1 MHKTLLFPLLLMPL
15 LMAVACSQTE
25 SGQSQTASET
35 PTVQTGAEVLLNE
48 QIDLLEGKRVGLVTN
63 HSAVVGDDH
72 LIDLLDEAGIEI
84 TALFG
89 PEHGIRGD
97 ADAGAKIEDGVDQR
111 TGAPIYSLY
120 GENEKPSGEMLQ
132 NVDVL
137 IFDIQDVGARFYTY
151 TSTMGYAMQSAA
163 EQGIPFMVL
172 DRPNPLGGN
181 SHEGFV
187 LEPGFETF
195 VGLYPI
201 PVSHG
206 LTVGEL
212 VRMIK
217 GENWLEG
224 LEELDLQVV
233 EMKNWSRDMLWPET
247 GLEWIPPSPNI
258 PTFDIAHIYPGA
270 CFFERTTASE
280 GRGTMQPF
288 QQLGAPWIDSEQL
301 ASELN
306 SRNLPGL
313 EFEAI
318 SYTPRSI
325 EGMDADPDWEGEE
338 VHGIKYVIIDRDEVE
353 PVAAGVHVL
362 QAFYNMSMEAGEE
375 DFLSES
381 VRSLAGTDRL
391 YAMISKGIAPS
402 EIIDSWSEELAQ
414 FEKQRQPYLLYD

>member
-1 MHKTLLFPLLLMPL
+1 
-15 LMAVACSQTE
+15 
-25 SGQSQTASET
+25 
-35 PTVQTGAEVLLNE
+35 
-48 QIDLLEGKRVGLVTN
+48 
-63 HSAVVGDDH
+63 
-72 LIDLLDEAGIEI
+72 
-84 TALFG
+84 
-89 PEHGIRGD
+89 
-97 ADAGAKIEDGVDQR
+97 
-111 TGAPIYSLY
+111 
-120 GENEKPSGEMLQ
+120 
-132 NVDVL
+132 
-137 IFDIQDVGARFYTY
+137 DIQDVGARFYTY
-151 TSTMGYAMQSAA
+151 NSTMGYAMQSAA

-181 SHEGFV
+181 SQEGFV

-206 LTVGEL
+206 FTVGEL
-212 VRMIK
+212 ARMIK
-217 GENWLEG
+217 GEGWLEG
-224 LEELDLQVV
+224 LEELDLQVI

-258 PTFDIAHIYPGA
+258 PTFDIALIYPGA

-301 ASELN
+301 AEELN
-306 SRNLPGL
+306 SRKLSGL
-313 EFEAI
+313 DFEAI
-318 SYTPRSI
+318 SFTPRSI

-338 VHGIKYVIIDRDEVE
+338 VHGIKYVITDPDQVE

-362 QAFYNMSMEAGEE
+362 QAFYYMSMEQGED

-391 YAMISKGIAPS
+391 YDMISKGFAPS
-402 EIIDSWSEELAQ
+402 EIIASWSEELAQ

>member
-1 MHKTLLFPLLLMPL
+1 MYKNLWFSLALLPLLLM
-15 LMAVACSQTE
+15 VACSQSDNENTE
-25 SGQSQTASET
+25 AGAI
-35 PTVQTGAEVLLNE
+35 TVQTGAEVLLNE
-48 QIDLLEGKRVGLVTN
+48 QIDLLEGKRAGLVTN
-63 HSAVVGDDH
+63 HSAVVDDEH
-72 LIDLLDEAGIEI
+72 LIDLLQKAGVEI

-97 ADAGAKIEDGVDQR
+97 ADAGAKIEDGVDQQ

-120 GENEKPSGEMLQ
+120 GENEKPSAEMLQ

-201 PVSHG
+201 PVSHS

-212 VRMIK
+212 ARMIK
-217 GENWLEG
+217 GEGWLEG

-258 PTFDIAHIYPGA
+258 PTFDIALIYPGA

-301 ASELN
+301 ALELN

-318 SYTPRSI
+318 SFTPKSI

-338 VHGIKYVIIDRDEVE
+338 VHGVKYVITDRDEVE

-362 QAFYNMSMEAGEE
+362 QAFYNMSMEEGEVN
-375 DFLSES
+375 FLSES

-391 YAMISKGIAPS
+391 YNMISKGIAPS

>member
-1 MHKTLLFPLLLMPL
+1 MYRTFLLSIFCSLALLIFAACGGGEGRQAAGDGA
-15 LMAVACSQTE
+15 AV
-25 SGQSQTASET
+25 QS
-35 PTVQTGAEVLLNE
+35 GAEVLIGEKL
-48 QIDLLEGKRVGLVTN
+48 DLLAGQRVGLVTN

-72 LIDLLDEAGIEI
+72 LIDLLNEAGIEI

-97 ADAGAKIEDGVDQR
+97 ADAGAKIEDGVDEK

-120 GENEKPSGEMLQ
+120 GENEKPGAEMLE
-132 NVDVL
+132 NVDVM

-151 TSTMGYAMQSAA
+151 TSTLGYSMQSAA

-181 SHEGFV
+181 SDEGFV

-212 VRMIK
+212 ARMIQ
-217 GENWLEG
+217 GESWLEG

-233 EMKNWSRDMLWPET
+233 EMKKWSRDMLWPET

-258 PTFDIAHIYPGA
+258 PTFDIALIYPGA

-280 GRGTMQPF
+280 GRGTMEPF
-288 QQLGAPWIDSEQL
+288 IQLGAPWIDSEQL
-301 ASELN
+301 AEELN
-306 SRNLPGL
+306 ARNLSGL
-313 EFEAI
+313 EFAPV
-318 SYTPRSI
+318 SFTPRSI
-325 EGMDADPDWEGEE
+325 EGMDADPDWQGEE
-338 VHGIKYVIIDRDEVE
+338 VHGIKYVITDRDRVK

-362 QAFYNMSMEAGEE
+362 QAFYNASMEKGEE
-375 DFLSES
+375 DFLSPS

-391 YAMISKGIAPS
+391 YDMIAAGTPPS
-402 EIIDSWSEELAQ
+402 EIIASWQEELAEFTQ
-414 FEKQRQPYLLYD
+414 KKQPYLLYE